1 MLSAAEHRFASAQNG
16 VHMPA
21 GFHQS

>member
-16 VHMPA
+16 VHMPS